1 MQQIIE
7 SFNTHQKNLNNI
19 LDQLFDI
26 KNKSNFVFVVEYFY
40 SSNTERQEEIDE
52 CIDKNIKSN
61 LFNTIVIVYDTT
73 PPPFN
78 FGIYNNTKIL
88 YVDIKKRATYYD
100 LFNLGNINSIPYED
114 LIIVANNDIVFDKT
128 LLKLNYVNMSN
139 KFFALLRY
147 EYIDESKITFD
158 KHVDCSQDTWIVQS
172 PVPVSRDMDFSLG
185 LLGCD
190 NAIAYIFKDIGY
202 EVWNPS
208 IDIKTF
214 HIHNSGHRTYTLRT
228 RINKK
233 YLKIKSC
240 TLDNVQKLI
249 QK

>member
-7 SFNTHQKNLNNI
+7 SFNTHQNNLNNI

-100 LFNLGNINSIPYED
+100 LFNLGN
-114 LIIVANNDIVFDKT
+114 T
-128 LLKLNYVNMSN
+128 
-139 KFFALLRY
+139 
-147 EYIDESKITFD
+147 
-158 KHVDCSQDTWIVQS
+158 
-172 PVPVSRDMDFSLG
+172 G
-185 LLGCD
+185 
-190 NAIAYIFKDIGY
+190 
-202 EVWNPS
+202 
-208 IDIKTF
+208 
-214 HIHNSGHRTYTLRT
+214 
-228 RINKK
+228 
-233 YLKIKSC
+233 
-240 TLDNVQKLI
+240 
-249 QK
+249 